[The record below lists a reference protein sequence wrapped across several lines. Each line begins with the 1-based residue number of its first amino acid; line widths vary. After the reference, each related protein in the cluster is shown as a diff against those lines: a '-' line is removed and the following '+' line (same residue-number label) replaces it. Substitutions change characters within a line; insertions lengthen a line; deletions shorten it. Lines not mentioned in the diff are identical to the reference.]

1 MRTSSVASRFLAV
14 TLALAPALWL
24 GACAPS
30 ARQRPVEGGP
40 VDTGAGSLEATRRQL
55 EGTWTLTKFEV
66 LNQSGQ
72 LTVVRAKAQL
82 TYDAFGN
89 LTMKGVLEEPLP
101 GETTVTG
108 APALVYSGRAV
119 IDTARQELQLMGIE
133 SSIKPDPSI
142 QAAIAVSAR
151 RKYAF
156 EGNQLTISVV
166 DAQGRTTSRATYTKS

>member
-1 MRTSSVASRFLAV
+1 MN
-14 TLALAPALWL
+14 
-24 GACAPS
+24 
-30 ARQRPVEGGP
+30 
-40 VDTGAGSLEATRRQL
+40 TGTGSLEATRRQL

-66 LNQSGQ
+66 LAPSGA
-72 LTVVRAKAQL
+72 LTTVRAKAQL

-101 GETTVTG
+101 GQTTVTE

-119 IDTARQELQLMGIE
+119 IDTARQELQLMGVE
-133 SSIKPDPSI
+133 AGIKPDPSI
-142 QAAIAVSAR
+142 EAAIAVSAR

-156 EGNQLTISVV
+156 EGNQLVISVV